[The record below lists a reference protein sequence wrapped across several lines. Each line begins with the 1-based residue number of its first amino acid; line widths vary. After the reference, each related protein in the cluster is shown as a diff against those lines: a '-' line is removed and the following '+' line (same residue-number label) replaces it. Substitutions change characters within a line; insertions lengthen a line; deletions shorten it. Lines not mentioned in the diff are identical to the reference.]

1 MILFRSE
8 SKASKVCAKEFSEF
22 ALQAGFKCEMCDIE
36 AYDLEVLE
44 QLDSS
49 VTIIFAIDRSEKL
62 FNFIRK
68 KENDPKYIRAYS
80 RRRLNN
86 LRYAVIGGIDQSFAQ
101 FIDEGLEEIGGIR
114 IQSISNNTEKFSKWS
129 RDLCSKL

>member
-1 MILFRSE
+1 MILFRNESE
-8 SKASKVCAKEFSEF
+8 ASKICAREFSDF
-22 ALQAGFKCEMCDIE
+22 ALQAGFKCEMSDVE
-36 AYDLEVLE
+36 VYDLEVLE

-68 KENDPKYIRAYS
+68 KENDPKYMRAYT

-86 LRYAVIGGIDQSFAQ
+86 LRYAVIGVIDQSFAQ
-101 FIDEGLEEIGGIR
+101 FIDEGLEDIGGIR
-114 IQSISNNTEKFSKWS
+114 IQSISNNSEKFSKWS

>member
-1 MILFRSE
+1 MSDVE
-8 SKASKVCAKEFSEF
+8 V
-22 ALQAGFKCEMCDIE
+22 
-36 AYDLEVLE
+36 YDLEVLE

-68 KENDPKYIRAYS
+68 KENDPKYMRAYT

-86 LRYAVIGGIDQSFAQ
+86 LRYAVIGVIDQSFAQ
-101 FIDEGLEEIGGIR
+101 FIDEGLEDIGGIR
-114 IQSISNNTEKFSKWS
+114 IQSISNNSEKFSKWS